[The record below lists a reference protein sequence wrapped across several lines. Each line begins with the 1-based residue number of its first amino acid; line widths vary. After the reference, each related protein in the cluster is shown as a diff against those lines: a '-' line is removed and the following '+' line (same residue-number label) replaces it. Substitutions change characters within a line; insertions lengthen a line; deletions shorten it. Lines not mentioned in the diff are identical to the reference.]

1 MHNGITYVTGGSLDG
16 ENTALDVEEGN
27 IESTTTKVVDQDVA
41 LLVGLAGTETVGNGS
56 GGRLVDDT
64 ENVEAR
70 DGTSVLGSLSLV
82 VVEVGWDSDD
92 SLLDLLAELD
102 LSDLFHLFKKSAGI
116 RQMRL
121 FLVQPTLP
129 RTMAE
134 ISCGEKVLVS
144 PRYST
149 CTFGWLPSSTTLKGH
164 DSMSFLTV
172 GSSYLLPIRR
182 LTSKTV
188 LAGFMAAWFLAAS
201 PMRRSSEVKETK
213 EGVNRRSSRKA
224 LRKGL
229 TDLNAGALIV
239 GNARVGR
246 AQVDANGTVVH
257 LVGHL
262 EYLKADRC
270 AIFRM
275 EKFLAPKLGPV
286 RSAFQPFVGPLCN
299 AYFVPTTSSVA
310 SIAHS
315 TNACHR
321 NFIQRLF

>member
-1 MHNGITYVTGGSLDG
+1 
-16 ENTALDVEEGN
+16 
-27 IESTTTKVVDQDVA
+27 
-41 LLVGLAGTETVGNGS
+41 
-56 GGRLVDDT
+56 
-64 ENVEAR
+64 
-70 DGTSVLGSLSLV
+70 
-82 VVEVGWDSDD
+82 
-92 SLLDLLAELD
+92 
-102 LSDLFHLFKKSAGI
+102 
-116 RQMRL
+116 
-121 FLVQPTLP
+121 
-129 RTMAE
+129 
-134 ISCGEKVLVS
+134 
-144 PRYST
+144 
-149 CTFGWLPSSTTLKGH
+149 
-164 DSMSFLTV
+164 MSFLTV

-213 EGVNRRSSRKA
+213 EGVVKEPWSLA
-224 LRKGL
+224 
-229 TDLNAGALIV
+229 
-239 GNARVGR
+239 
-246 AQVDANGTVVH
+246 TVVPRSMPMAPSYTSSAI
-257 LVGHL
+257 LNIWC
-262 EYLKADRC
+262 ADRC